1 MLSGMEDVKSSI
13 RLSEKKQ
20 SQVLLFIYRG
30 LITFLLLLSVVFI
43 IGTIYGV
50 FFRVNLSNP
59 SQVITSKMVEE
70 GQTFTG
76 IGPIRVPTN
85 DPQPGMVI
93 IFVTYIYYPN
103 DRAFSEELVLRV
115 KDFRQII
122 TDYFSS
128 FLTSELQ
135 VMGEDTIKLELL
147 QQFNSILRLGKI
159 ETLYFSDFIIV
170 E

>member
-1 MLSGMEDVKSSI
+1 MKSSI
-13 RLSEKKQ
+13 KLIDKKLSIA
-20 SQVLLFIYRG
+20 LLSIYRG
-30 LITFLLLLSVVFI
+30 LIIFLLLLGVIFVC
-43 IGTIYGV
+43 GTIYGV

-59 SQVITSKMVEE
+59 SQVIISKIGNE

-93 IFVTYIYYPN
+93 LFVTYIYNPE
-103 DRAFSEELVLRV
+103 DKAFSEELVLRV

-122 TDYFSS
+122 ADYFSS
-128 FLTSELQ
+128 FLASELQ
-135 VMGEDTIKLELL
+135 IMDEDAIKAELL
-147 QQFNSILRLGKI
+147 HRFNSILRLGKI
-159 ETLYFSDFIIV
+159 ETLYFSDFMIV